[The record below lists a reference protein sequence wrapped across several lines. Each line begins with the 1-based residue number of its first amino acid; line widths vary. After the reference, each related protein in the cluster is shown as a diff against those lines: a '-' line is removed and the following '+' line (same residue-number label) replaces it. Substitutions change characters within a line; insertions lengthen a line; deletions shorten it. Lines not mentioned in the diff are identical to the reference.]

1 MKRISACIL
10 VLGLLAAAAGAA
22 EPADPPPLAPFSIGG
37 SLSYWMGEDLDN
49 FDLDGAFA
57 ASLIA
62 QYRLHRLLAVEGR
75 ISGFAAGET
84 QDIFIPAQG
93 WYDTETT
100 IISMPFEAGL
110 VAFLPLGDTFSLYGG
125 PGLGYYF
132 FDGEFRSE
140 QGPWNLTYD
149 MDLDSAGGWYAILGA
164 RLQLARNIALFAEGK
179 YTWVETSW
187 DPGAATLG
195 IPDGLPVPEWK
206 QDLDFSGLAL
216 GGGLIFTF

>member
-1 MKRISACIL
+1 MKNIVACFII
-10 VLGLLAAAAGAA
+10 LGLCAGAAGAA
-22 EPADPPPLAPFSIGG
+22 EPAEAPPLTPFSLGG
-37 SLSYWMGEDLDN
+37 SLSYWQAQDLDN
-49 FDLDGAFA
+49 FDLDGAFGGT
-57 ASLIA
+57 LIA

-84 QDIFIPAQG
+84 EDVFIPAQG

-100 IISMPFEAGL
+100 IIGMPFEAGL

-140 QGPWNLTYD
+140 QGPWDLTYD

-187 DPGAATLG
+187 DPGAAVLG